1 MSRPDALEQELYET
15 VADKQA
21 FQVKLRQLRSEVR
34 LVEASLEALQQKES
48 WLTHELAKRT
58 RVRTELP
65 SVDDFVQGRALESAI
80 PKFFDLDQ
88 EPKEPE
94 ELRSDEGESGEN
106 AGESQSQKA
115 ESDDWEEMLESLGV
129 ARCGYCGLRL
139 PLDIAAIEQHSKC
152 CPGTGPNS
160 PSGRGTPSPIQS
172 PPKDGLTARCSNCGD
187 SLSMDMVEQHVCRRS
202 ESSCHDEVFA
212 ACLQNPL
219 ESSYDSEGSSVLNSN
234 YLSLGT

>member
-1 MSRPDALEQELYET
+1 MSQPDALEQELYET

-58 RVRTELP
+58 KVRTELP
-65 SVDDFVQGRALESAI
+65 SVEDFVQGRALESAI

-88 EPKEPE
+88 EPIG
-94 ELRSDEGESGEN
+94 LRNNEGNEDEVV
-106 AGESQSQKA
+106 ESQSQQDKA

-139 PLDIAAIEQHSKC
+139 PLDIAAIEQHSKA

-160 PSGRGTPSPIQS
+160 PISRGTPSPMQS
-172 PPKDGLTARCSNCGD
+172 PPKEGLTARCSSCGD
-187 SLSMDMVEQHVCRRS
+187 SLSMDLVEQHVCR
-202 ESSCHDEVFA
+202 
-212 ACLQNPL
+212 
-219 ESSYDSEGSSVLNSN
+219 GS
-234 YLSLGT
+234 G

>member
-94 ELRSDEGESGEN
+94 ELQSDERESEN
-106 AGESQSQKA
+106 AEESPSQKA

-160 PSGRGTPSPIQS
+160 PTSRGTPSPIQS

-187 SLSMDMVEQHVCRRS
+187 SLSMDMVEQHVCRRG
-202 ESSCHDEVFA
+202 E
-212 ACLQNPL
+212 
-219 ESSYDSEGSSVLNSN
+219 
-234 YLSLGT
+234 

>member
-65 SVDDFVQGRALESAI
+65 SIDDFVQGRALESAI

-88 EPKEPE
+88 EPKEPKEPE
-94 ELRSDEGESGEN
+94 ELRSDEDENEN
-106 AGESQSQKA
+106 AEESQSQKA

-129 ARCGYCGLRL
+129 ARRVRWRKGGLVRL
-139 PLDIAAIEQHSKC
+139 LRTAPSTRRGACEFRFRLAPMTSSLALPPASRDRSPQSSSTRNAALAPGRTVQPAEAKSNEQ
-152 CPGTGPNS
+152 
-160 PSGRGTPSPIQS
+160 
-172 PPKDGLTARCSNCGD
+172 
-187 SLSMDMVEQHVCRRS
+187 E
-202 ESSCHDEVFA
+202 
-212 ACLQNPL
+212 
-219 ESSYDSEGSSVLNSN
+219 
-234 YLSLGT
+234 